1 VDDPEGFQTEL
12 ISELRAEEQRLDL
25 WLISGAET
33 YRSDPELCEALLKVA
48 KHEDSRRCFLLLA
61 EILET
66 PGLADRLMQVLK
78 EQPI

>member
-1 VDDPEGFQTEL
+1 
-12 ISELRAEEQRLDL
+12 
-25 WLISGAET
+25 
-33 YRSDPELCEALLKVA
+33 VA